1 MMGVASESVCAPER
15 RWRAPLL
22 PVALW
27 LTWGFVGRTS
37 IPIPNICACFA
48 RVRAPCACG
57 LFATCGRSLRWP
69 APALCVCVRAHH
81 PRVFCADVGMMDY
94 WDAAFKTALTTFV
107 GFVVKNLL
115 EGSKETVMSSLLHVI
130 EEHMLHIGTMAV
142 VLACC
147 AAAAWKTRKPQISP
161 PVEAPAATTPT
172 SQVRRNKSPA
182 RDSRELVKEGRR
194 AKSPAPNSA
203 VDQAY
208 DTALQK
214 MHDALTLDIK
224 PAEMKDMLLA
234 ARLKLK
240 RAVPPDYRNC
250 MHYTQLCDELL
261 QELDGDNFVSPEQLP
276 ALQRQLNAQLTSEDK
291 VAASSRPRAEQKV
304 HRSPVAVPPR
314 PRS

>member
-1 MMGVASESVCAPER
+1 MQR
-15 RWRAPLL
+15 RRRHD
-22 PVALW
+22 
-27 LTWGFVGRTS
+27 G
-37 IPIPNICACFA
+37 
-48 RVRAPCACG
+48 
-57 LFATCGRSLRWP
+57 
-69 APALCVCVRAHH
+69 H
-81 PRVFCADVGMMDY
+81 

-130 EEHMLHIGTMAV
+130 EEHMLHIGTMA
-142 VLACC
+142 
-147 AAAAWKTRKPQISP
+147 RKPQISP

-240 RAVPPDYRNC
+240 RVVPPDYRNC

>member
-1 MMGVASESVCAPER
+1 
-15 RWRAPLL
+15 
-22 PVALW
+22 
-27 LTWGFVGRTS
+27 
-37 IPIPNICACFA
+37 
-48 RVRAPCACG
+48 
-57 LFATCGRSLRWP
+57 
-69 APALCVCVRAHH
+69 
-81 PRVFCADVGMMDY
+81 MMDY

>member
-1 MMGVASESVCAPER
+1 MS
-15 RWRAPLL
+15 
-22 PVALW
+22 
-27 LTWGFVGRTS
+27 
-37 IPIPNICACFA
+37 
-48 RVRAPCACG
+48 
-57 LFATCGRSLRWP
+57 GRSVLNTLTHPSRSQTSFCAVLRRVAQW
-69 APALCVCVRAHH
+69 ALCDLWSLCALAGSRVVCVCVCAHH
-81 PRVFCADVGMMDY
+81 PRVQRRRRHDGH

-130 EEHMLHIGTMAV
+130 EEHMLHIGTMA
-142 VLACC
+142 
-147 AAAAWKTRKPQISP
+147 RKPQISP

-224 PAEMKDMLLA
+224 PAEMKGMLLA